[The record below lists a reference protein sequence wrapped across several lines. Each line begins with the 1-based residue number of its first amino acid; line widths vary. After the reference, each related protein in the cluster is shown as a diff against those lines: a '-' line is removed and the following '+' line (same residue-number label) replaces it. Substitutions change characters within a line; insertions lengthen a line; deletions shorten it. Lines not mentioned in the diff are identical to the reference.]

1 MKIKYIITLATIF
14 FTINVR
20 SAATP
25 TKEQVLKHIDFKIQ
39 CIQREPHLAEKYS
52 IEEILKEVEQNK
64 DNVQELINI
73 SNDLKFGQYYKLG
86 MAEWFECTDWKSDV
100 GNHSICVC

>member
-25 TKEQVLKHIDFKIQ
+25 TKEQVLKHIDYKIQ
-39 CIQREPHLAEKYS
+39 CIKTNPHLAEKYS
-52 IEEILKEVEQNK
+52 IEEILKEVEAYK
-64 DNVQELINI
+64 DDVQELINI
-73 SNDLKFGQYYKLG
+73 SNDLKFGQLIKLPL
-86 MAEWFECTDWKSDV
+86 AEYMKCDDWKSDI